1 VPTTKRISIAPRL
14 VEQITVDLAGKEYV
28 VPTPKAALGLM
39 MAERMSGAGDDGT
52 KILTELQTWIMASF
66 GPKQGPK
73 VYARLADPEDDL
85 DVAQIVELIQKL
97 TEASTPNPTT

>member
-28 VPTPKAALGLM
+28 VPTPKAAIGLM
-39 MAERMSGAGDDGT
+39 MAERMSASGDDGT
-52 KILTELQTWIMASF
+52 KVLRELETWILATF

-73 VYARLADPEDDL
+73 VFARLADPDDGL
-85 DVAQIVELIQKL
+85 DIQQIVEMIQKI
-97 TEASTPNPTT
+97 TEESTPNPTT